1 MRLKE
6 KEAQNACK
14 EGKAYF
20 PTLYKMFNYLGYK
33 KDVYSRIK
41 KNPLRGKKWLS

>member
-20 PTLYKMFNYLGYK
+20 PTYKMFNYLGYK
-33 KDVYSRIK
+33 KNVYSRMK
-41 KNPLRGKKWLS
+41 KSS